1 MKKIIIILTVSAL
14 VLFAGT
20 SVAYYN
26 TSSLGYDNANLFE
39 LYEGGFR
46 LLEFDI
52 NYKEIRNIADEICEK
67 MPDKFITI

>member
-1 MKKIIIILTVSAL
+1 MKRIVIILTVSAL

-39 LYEGGFR
+39 IYDGGFR
-46 LLEFDI
+46 LLEFDV
-52 NYKEIRNIADEICEK
+52 NYNEIKHIADEICK
-67 MPDKFITI
+67 KAPDKFITI